1 MDATISTSDR
11 WWKWNVLQKAK
22 KTLGPVYTKNSG
34 FKADYHE
41 LIDEVTLV
49 AEFETRWAELIERYG
64 LQENQFLNRAYD
76 NRAMWAKPY
85 YFSDTFCAGM
95 TSNQRS
101 ESANHMLKTYI
112 PRGAPMHL
120 FVSQYNR
127 MIEDRQAEEEREEHA
142 TKQVRNV
149 FLFIFTASQGYSF
162 FVRALQQGD
171 QF

>member
-1 MDATISTSDR
+1 
-11 WWKWNVLQKAK
+11 
-22 KTLGPVYTKNSG
+22 
-34 FKADYHE
+34 
-41 LIDEVTLV
+41 
-49 AEFETRWAELIERYG
+49 
-64 LQENQFLNRAYD
+64 
-76 NRAMWAKPY
+76 MWAKPY

-101 ESANHMLKTYI
+101 KSANHMLKTYI

-149 FLFIFTASQGYSF
+149 FFIYFHRISRLLFFCSRPST
-162 FVRALQQGD
+162 V
-171 QF
+171 